1 MAVGVKVGVFVTVSV
16 GVVVGVTVGVGVFCT
31 NQLFVL
37 PESIEL
43 VGKIAAERRL
53 TLSWASTHDE
63 LAVVGFT
70 YHKDPFDD
78 DRSERY

>member
-53 TLSWASTHDE
+53 TLSWASTHDA

-70 YHKDPFDD
+70 YHNEPFDD
-78 DRSERY
+78 ERSERY